1 MNNFFGTQYSQEDL
15 QQRLAQRR
23 RNGPSRSTSMT
34 MIPQAGSPE
43 DQDGVDLS
51 SMMPLGGSSLDDII
65 MQNNKEMQRRQSIPQ
80 TYRSQD
86 MDRRASMMEF
96 GPGNGSLGGY
106 QFGPQTTGSGNSQ
119 AHLRSPS
126 GDEMAMVG
134 GYGDMS
140 SGISMSDQHMVYSS
154 SMQMHDPLSINTNS
168 QYSGMSTEMMQNM
181 MGYSPMGMEGLSEE
195 DSNAMNMFS
204 PTDFQQNFGNG
215 NMDGMSGNFM
225 MPPNMSDGLPGQT
238 ANMGN
243 EDSNDMGSL
252 PGLVVTN
259 NDTANS
265 PRGLGMTQNA
275 LLYSPSV
282 STAQPTISKQNPS
295 YNLPQTP
302 APGPDE
308 SPAIEIGPIKVEPSN
323 PGFNGIYSSSGF
335 DMLGA
340 LMKVATRKNPEIDIG
355 KVDMS
360 CAFVVCDASLYDC
373 PIIYVSEIFERLTG
387 YTRHQ
392 VKGQNC
398 RFLQSPEGIVQA
410 GTRRE
415 FVDNDCVY
423 YIKNRIG
430 EKKEAQRSLINYRRG
445 GQPFM
450 NLLTMIPITG
460 EDDKEIR
467 YYVGFQVDLVEK
479 PGAVETKNAS
489 GLYTVDY
496 SQGQLPRYVWN
507 PPQER
512 RPMDGGQTIS
522 RDDVST
528 VLSTINN
535 NSESELTKRM
545 WDKVLLENTD
555 DVVHVLSLKG
565 LFLYLS
571 PSCKHVLEYD
581 ASELVGTALS
591 SVCHPS
597 DIVPVTRELKDTS
610 TGASVNVVFRIR
622 RKKSGYTWFE
632 SHGSLCVE
640 QGKGRKCIILVGRER
655 PVYALHRHD
664 IEAAGGIGENEMWT
678 KLSTSGM
685 FLFVSSNVRTLLD
698 RSSEDLVGTSIQA
711 LMRAE
716 SRIEFGRSLDR
727 ARTGKRVSHKH
738 EILNKRGL
746 VLQAQTTLY
755 PGDASEGQKP
765 TFLVAQTRLL
775 KSSTRQVAPAHGT
788 HVSKSLSPIQRVDGP
803 PDEATTLIQKS
814 AFTDNLSQEMT
825 TTARTGASIS
835 TVANTGVIS
844 QAGGSGLPIGSQDL
858 ALASEDNIFDELK
871 TTRCTSWQFE
881 LRQMEKSNR
890 LLAEELAALLSSKKK
905 RKRRKGAGHPHRDCV
920 NCHTRVTPEWRR
932 GPSGQRDLCNSCGL
946 RYAKQEGRVSPR
958 NSSPR
963 TSARGGYNNNN
974 TTIKDPSNPKAPTS
988 HSSASAAAS
997 SPLHKEISQS
1007 KSQLVNNNSNLN
1019 FDSKAYGN
1027 MKGEVGAALTA
1038 KAGGRSTVESMP
1050 VHQRSLGFRGGG
1062 ERRITKIDESD
1073 EGVVEVGG

>member
-1 MNNFFGTQYSQEDL
+1 MNMVPP
-15 QQRLAQRR
+15 A
-23 RNGPSRSTSMT
+23 
-34 MIPQAGSPE
+34 ASPE
-43 DQDGVDLS
+43 NEGQVDMG
-51 SMMPLGGSSLDDII
+51 MMPLSGDTLDDII
-65 MQNNKEMQRRQSIPQ
+65 MQNNNELQRRQSIPQ
-80 TYRSQD
+80 TYNPQE
-86 MDRRASMMEF
+86 MDRRTSMMEF
-96 GPGNGSLGGY
+96 GTANGSLNGY
-106 QFGPQTTGSGNSQ
+106 QFVPQTTGPGDSQ
-119 AHLRSPS
+119 GHMRRQS
-126 GDEMAMVG
+126 GDEMTMGG
-134 GYGDMS
+134 GYVDMS
-140 SGISMSDQHMVYSS
+140 PGMNMSGQQMGFSS
-154 SMQMHDPLSINTNS
+154 SMPMQDNLTINTNS
-168 QYSGMSTEMMQNM
+168 QYGAMTAEMMQNM
-181 MGYSPMGMEGLSEE
+181 MGYSPMGMEGMSEE

-204 PTDFQQNFGNG
+204 PANYQQNFGNG
-215 NMDGMSGNFM
+215 NMDGMQGNFM
-225 MPPNMSDGLPGQT
+225 MPPNMSDGLPNQT
-238 ANMGN
+238 PSMSGA
-243 EDSNDMGSL
+243 EDNNDIATPI
-252 PGLVVTN
+252 PGLVVTDN
-259 NDTANS
+259 ASVTSPTAVGMNQNMVSYNS
-265 PRGLGMTQNA
+265 PVSAMPPELSNQNSS
-275 LLYSPSV
+275 YSIP
-282 STAQPTISKQNPS
+282 QPP
-295 YNLPQTP
+295 TP
-302 APGPDE
+302 ASGADPQAD
-308 SPAIEIGPIKVEPSN
+308 IEIGPKPEPKSS
-323 PGFNGIYSSSGF
+323 GYHGIYSSSGF

-360 CAFVVCDASLYDC
+360 CAFVVCDITLYDC
-373 PIIYVSEIFERLTG
+373 PIIYVSDIFERLTG
-387 YTRHQ
+387 YTKHE

-398 RFLQSPEGIVQA
+398 RFLQSPEGKVEA
-410 GTRRE
+410 GARRE
-415 FVDNDCVY
+415 FVDNDSVY
-423 YIKNRIG
+423 YLRNRIHD
-430 EKKEAQRSLINYRRG
+430 KKEAQRSLINYRKG

-467 YYVGFQVDLVEK
+467 YFVGFQVDLVEK
-479 PGAVETKNAS
+479 PTAVETKNSS

-496 SQGQLPRYVWN
+496 SQGALPRYVWN
-507 PPQER
+507 PPEAS

-528 VLSTINN
+528 VLSSINSS
-535 NSESELTKRM
+535 SESELTKRM

-571 PSCKHVLEYD
+571 PSCRNVLEYD

-610 TGASVNVVFRIR
+610 TGAAVNVVFRIR

-664 IEAAGGIGENEMWT
+664 IEAAGGIGESEMWT

-716 SRIEFGRSLDR
+716 SRVEFGRSLEK
-727 ARTGKRVSHKH
+727 ARTGKRVTHKH

-775 KSSTRQVAPAHGT
+775 KSSARQVASALGSHG
-788 HVSKSLSPIQRVDGP
+788 SKSVSPIQRIDMP
-803 PDEATTLIQKS
+803 SEESTPHSHPS
-814 AFTDNLSQEMT
+814 ALSTDLSQELVVAT
-825 TTARTGASIS
+825 PRTGGS
-835 TVANTGVIS
+835 TSVANTGIIS

-905 RKRRKGAGHPHRDCV
+905 RKRRKGAGHPHRDCA

-946 RYAKQEGRVSPR
+946 RWAKQVSR
-958 NSSPR
+958 SNSE
-963 TSARGGYNNNN
+963 
-974 TTIKDPSNPKAPTS
+974 
-988 HSSASAAAS
+988 HSGTVRQVG
-997 SPLHKEISQS
+997 KGWSQS
-1007 KSQLVNNNSNLN
+1007 
-1019 FDSKAYGN
+1019 DSS
-1027 MKGEVGAALTA
+1027 TS
-1038 KAGGRSTVESMP
+1038 RS
-1050 VHQRSLGFRGGG
+1050 
-1062 ERRITKIDESD
+1062 
-1073 EGVVEVGG
+1073 

>member
-1 MNNFFGTQYSQEDL
+1 MVPVRGDT
-15 QQRLAQRR
+15 
-23 RNGPSRSTSMT
+23 
-34 MIPQAGSPE
+34 
-43 DQDGVDLS
+43 
-51 SMMPLGGSSLDDII
+51 LDDII
-65 MQNNKEMQRRQSIPQ
+65 MQNNNELQRRQSIPHAYQ
-80 TYRSQD
+80 SQD
-86 MDRRASMMEF
+86 MDRRTPIMEF
-96 GPGNGSLGGY
+96 GTSNNSLNGY
-106 QFGPQTTGSGNSQ
+106 QFVPQTTGPADSQ
-119 AHLRSPS
+119 AHLRRQSV
-126 GDEMAMVG
+126 DEMAMG
-134 GYGDMS
+134 GGFVDMS
-140 SGISMSDQHMVYSS
+140 SMNMSGPQMGYSS
-154 SMQMHDPLSINTNS
+154 SMQMRDPLSINTNS
-168 QYSGMSTEMMQNM
+168 QYPGMTTDMMQNM
-181 MGYSPMGMEGLSEE
+181 IGYSPMGIEALSEE

-204 PTDFQQNFGNG
+204 PASYQQNYGNG

-225 MPPNMSDGLPGQT
+225 MPPNMSDGLPVQT
-238 ANMGN
+238 PSMNSA
-243 EDSNDMGSL
+243 EETNDL
-252 PGLVVTN
+252 ATPRTGLLATEN
-259 NDTANS
+259 ATINS
-265 PRGLGMTQNA
+265 PRGINMGQNMASYNSPVSSIPPDLSTQN
-275 LLYSPSV
+275 S
-282 STAQPTISKQNPS
+282 S
-295 YNLPQTP
+295 YNLPQPLTP
-302 APGPDE
+302 VLGQDAAPE
-308 SPAIEIGPIKVEPSN
+308 MEIGPKPEPKSS
-323 PGFNGIYSSSGF
+323 GYHGIYSSSGF

-360 CAFVVCDASLYDC
+360 CAFVVCDITLYDC
-373 PIIYVSEIFERLTG
+373 PIIYVSDIFERLTG
-387 YTRHQ
+387 YTKHE

-398 RFLQSPEGIVQA
+398 RFLQSPEGKVEA
-410 GTRRE
+410 GARRE
-415 FVDNDCVY
+415 FVDNDSVY
-423 YIKNRIG
+423 YLKNRIDG
-430 EKKEAQRSLINYRRG
+430 KKEAQRSLINYRKG

-467 YYVGFQVDLVEK
+467 YFVGFQVDLVEK
-479 PGAVETKNAS
+479 PTAVATKNSS

-507 PPQER
+507 PPEAS

-528 VLSTINN
+528 VLSSINSS
-535 NSESELTKRM
+535 SESELTKRM

-571 PSCKHVLEYD
+571 PSCRNVLEYD

-610 TGASVNVVFRIR
+610 TGAAVNVVFRIR

-664 IEAAGGIGENEMWT
+664 IDAAGGIGESEMWT

-716 SRIEFGRSLDR
+716 SRVEFGRSLEN
-727 ARTGKRVSHKH
+727 ARTGKRVTHKH

-775 KSSTRQVAPAHGT
+775 KSSTRQVAPALGSHG
-788 HVSKSLSPIQRVDGP
+788 SKSVSPIQRMDNSS
-803 PDEATTLIQKS
+803 DEPTPHSHPSAALSSNLTLELIHTPKTEAS
-814 AFTDNLSQEMT
+814 LST
-825 TTARTGASIS
+825 L
-835 TVANTGVIS
+835 ANTGVIS

-905 RKRRKGAGHPHRDCV
+905 RKRRKGAGHPHRDCA

-946 RYAKQEGRVSPR
+946 RWAKQVSRSNSEHSGTVRQAGQAWSPS
-958 NSSPR
+958 NSS
-963 TSARGGYNNNN
+963 T
-974 TTIKDPSNPKAPTS
+974 
-988 HSSASAAAS
+988 
-997 SPLHKEISQS
+997 E
-1007 KSQLVNNNSNLN
+1007 
-1019 FDSKAYGN
+1019 
-1027 MKGEVGAALTA
+1027 
-1038 KAGGRSTVESMP
+1038 RS
-1050 VHQRSLGFRGGG
+1050 
-1062 ERRITKIDESD
+1062 
-1073 EGVVEVGG
+1073 